1 MTTDEALV
9 KLGQSTSE
17 AVCGVLEMFA
27 PGQITPGDVQVVAP
41 GKHPLES
48 IPVPAVATMVSYVDG
63 VTGGNLFVMTVDGA
77 RKLAAAMMGME
88 PDEAAGAAE
97 LSELELSAVAEAM
110 NQMMASAA
118 GATTAVLGTE
128 VEIGVPETRNFTS
141 TEAAID
147 AYARTP
153 HATRAAVSVC
163 GEPCRLVQLVPN
175 AFVVRMTR
183 ALDELGSE
191 LAAPDAGPTAS
202 GGGSGLDTA
211 TDGTPSLA
219 GISVRVCAELGR
231 ARMPSAQIV
240 GMPAGAVVE
249 LNRQADE
256 PIDLYV
262 NGRRFATGRLVV
274 VDGADWAV
282 RIETILGQPENN
294 LMKEVA

>member
-1 MTTDEALV
+1 VTTDEALV
-9 KLGQSTSE
+9 KLGESTME

-27 PGQITPGDVQVVAP
+27 PDQITPGDVHVVAA

-63 VTGGNLFVMTVDGA
+63 VTGGNLFVMTVAGA
-77 RKLAAAMMGME
+77 RRLAAAMMGME
-88 PDEAAGAAE
+88 PDDDAGAAE

-118 GATTAVLGTE
+118 GATTSVLGTE
-128 VEIGVPETRNFTS
+128 VEIGVPETHTFTS

-183 ALDELGSE
+183 ALDELGAE
-191 LAAPDAGPTAS
+191 LPAPDAGPGAPS
-202 GGGSGLDTA
+202 GPVSDRA
-211 TDGTPSLA
+211 TDGALSLA

-262 NGRRFATGRLVV
+262 NGRRFATGRLMV
-274 VDGADWAV
+274 VDGTDWAV

>member
-1 MTTDEALV
+1 MTADQALV
-9 KLGQSTSE
+9 KLGESTTE
-17 AVCGVLEMFA
+17 AICGVLEMFA
-27 PGQITPGDVQVVAP
+27 PGQINSGEVAVVGE
-41 GKHPLES
+41 GKHPLEG

-77 RKLAAAMMGME
+77 RNLAAAMMGMDPE
-88 PDEAAGAAE
+88 ATAAGAE
-97 LSELELSAVAEAM
+97 LDELELSAVAEAM

-128 VEIGVPETRNFTS
+128 VEIGVPETRTFMT
-141 TEAAID
+141 TDAAID

-163 GEPCRLVQLVPN
+163 GEPCRFVQLVPN

-183 ALDELGSE
+183 ALDELGAE
-191 LAAPDAGPTAS
+191 LAAPESA
-202 GGGSGLDTA
+202 GSGAGAAGAADA
-211 TDGTPSLA
+211 PADGTPSLA
-219 GISVRVCAELGR
+219 GISVRLYAELGQ

-240 GMPAGAVVE
+240 GLPAGAVVE

-262 NGRRFATGRLVV
+262 NGRHFATGRLMV
-274 VDGADWAV
+274 VDGEDWAV
-282 RIETILGQPENN
+282 RIESISGQPGSN
-294 LMKEVA
+294 MPKEVA

>member
-9 KLGQSTSE
+9 KLGQSTTE
-17 AVCGVLEMFA
+17 AICGVLEMFA
-27 PGQITPGDVQVVAP
+27 PGQITPGDVAVVAAES
-41 GKHPLES
+41 HPLEG
-48 IPVPAVATMVSYVDG
+48 IPMPAVATMVSYVHG
-63 VTGGNLFVMTVDGA
+63 VTGGNLFVMTVEGA
-77 RKLAAAMMGME
+77 RRLAAAMMGTE
-88 PDEAAGAAE
+88 PDEVAGAAE

-118 GATTAVLGTE
+118 GATTAVLRNE
-128 VEIGVPETRNFTS
+128 VEISVPETRNFTS
-141 TEAAID
+141 ADAAID

-163 GEPCRLVQLVPN
+163 GEPCRFVQLVPN

-191 LAAPDAGPTAS
+191 LPPPDAGGAA
-202 GGGSGLDTA
+202 GGSAEAAGSGA
-211 TDGTPSLA
+211 PSLA
-219 GISVRVCAELGR
+219 GISVRVAAELGR
-231 ARMPSAQIV
+231 AQMPSAQLV
-240 GMPAGAVVE
+240 GLPPGAVVE

-262 NGRRFATGRLVV
+262 NGRHFATGRLVV

-282 RIETILGQPENN
+282 RIESILGQPENN
-294 LMKEVA
+294 LIKEVA